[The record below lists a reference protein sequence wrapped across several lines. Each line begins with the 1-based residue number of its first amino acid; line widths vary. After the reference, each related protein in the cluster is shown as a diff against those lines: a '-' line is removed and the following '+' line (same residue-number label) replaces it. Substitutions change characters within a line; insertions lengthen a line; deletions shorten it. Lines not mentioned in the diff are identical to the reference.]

1 MATQRIKQDPPM
13 SKNWHWHPDLPIPM
27 SPIMS
32 WPPRPVA
39 TIKWIASYWL
49 AIGAITMEFA
59 FAWLVHLFLQPD
71 LAAMK
76 TLELGWISQ
85 LWCRNM
91 VLLILVAGGLHLWFT
106 R

>member
-1 MATQRIKQDPPM
+1 MAAAPHRHDKM
-13 SKNWHWHPDLPIPM
+13 ACVL
-27 SPIMS
+27 
-32 WPPRPVA
+32 
-39 TIKWIASYWL
+39 L
-49 AIGAITMEFA
+49 AGIRAMTMEFA
-59 FAWLVHLFLQPD
+59 LAWLVHLFLQPD